1 MIETIISDKVSHI
14 NKNLFK
20 YSHELVMLN
29 YVYERKFLSKEEML
43 TVKQDIMK
51 SYGVKNSDLFGG

>member
-1 MIETIISDKVSHI
+1 MIETIISDKVRHI

-20 YSHELVMLN
+20 YSQELVMLN
-29 YVYERKFLSKEEML
+29 YVYERKFLTKEEMVV
-43 TVKQDIMK
+43 VKQDIMK